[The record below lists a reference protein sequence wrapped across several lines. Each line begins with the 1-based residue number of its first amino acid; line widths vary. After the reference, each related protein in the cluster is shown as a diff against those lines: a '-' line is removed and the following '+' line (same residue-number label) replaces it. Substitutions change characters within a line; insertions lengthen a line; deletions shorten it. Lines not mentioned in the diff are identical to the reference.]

1 MLNYLSN
8 NPSWIIFYL
17 LVRFLI
23 FSNVFVYFSI
33 LFKTHQLV
41 FPHAENIKHLLRLSM
56 VEKIVDT
63 NDIVIAIKN
72 ISMESTI
79 AKLLHHAD
87 SNGIPYNKISDAL
100 NCYTENKYFSWDSQ
114 DRSLLLHTP
123 NGTIAFQH
131 PE

>member
-1 MLNYLSN
+1 
-8 NPSWIIFYL
+8 
-17 LVRFLI
+17 
-23 FSNVFVYFSI
+23 
-33 LFKTHQLV
+33 
-41 FPHAENIKHLLRLSM
+41 M